1 MKPRALRAGAS
12 LLVFALSL
20 AGCANYSGLDTQG
33 RRLGAADLQAGKT
46 LGGVA
51 LSPAAWPKGDWWTRL
66 GDPQLDS
73 LIGEALRDSPDMQVA
88 SARAHQASAA
98 AYAADAERMPTLDAS
113 AGVSRS
119 RLARDQDPTGQG
131 GSYSTLRSL
140 SATFNYTFDLW
151 GGQRDAWEAA
161 LGQARA
167 AEVDR
172 QAAQLTLAA
181 DVARAYSQLGQ
192 AHIVNDLTQEDL
204 KRTRQ
209 MLELSQRRLAS
220 GIDSQYQLQ
229 QTESL
234 EASSQEQAINAQK
247 QLRSAQIALAVLLGK
262 GPDRG
267 QQIAR
272 PNVLKPAAVALPSV
286 LPAELLGRRPDL
298 VAARWRVEAASK
310 SIDASKTRF
319 YPNLNLSAA
328 AGTQALLGDAI
339 FGAPSRFFNI
349 APTVSLPIFDGGR
362 LRADLDARDAD
373 YDLAVAQYNKSL
385 VRALGEVSD
394 SIDQLHAL
402 GQQIAAKQRA
412 TDIAQQSYDTVMQRY
427 GSGIGN
433 YLDVLS
439 IEQQLLQ
446 SQRQL
451 AELNAEQIDLSIQ
464 LMQALGAATRPTPRP
479 PHCSRLPAINK
490 TPRYFSWPLHPPRT
504 LPLPSRTSTISAS
517 ARRCCSGC
525 WCSYSCLAPVCGPG
539 TSSTGAGAKTPTTP
553 M

>member
-1 MKPRALRAGAS
+1 MNKATLS
-12 LLVFALSL
+12 LLFIALSL
-20 AGCANYSGLDTQG
+20 AGCASYEGLSTSGK
-33 RRLGAADLQAGKT
+33 RLSASELQAGKT
-46 LGGVA
+46 LEGVT
-51 LSPAAWPKGDWWTRL
+51 LSPAAWPQHDWWRSL
-66 GDPQLDS
+66 GDPQLDG
-73 LIGEALRDSPDMQVA
+73 LIGEALRDSPDMQIA

-98 AYAADAERMPTLDAS
+98 ASAADAARMPTLDAS
-113 AGVSRS
+113 AGVSRA
-119 RLARDQDPTGQG
+119 RLARDQDPSGQG
-131 GSYSTLRSL
+131 GTYSTVRKIGLD
-140 SATFNYTFDLW
+140 FNYTFDLW
-151 GGQRDAWEAA
+151 GGQRAAWEAA

-172 QAAQLTLAA
+172 QAASLTLAA

-192 AHIVNDLTQEDL
+192 AYIVNDLTQEDL

-209 MLELSQRRLAS
+209 MLDLGKRRLAA
-220 GIDSQYQLQ
+220 GIDSDYQLQ

-234 EASSQEQAINAQK
+234 AASSEEQAIDAAK

-262 GPDRG
+262 GPDRA

-272 PNVLKPAAVALPSV
+272 PAVLKPGAVALPSV

-328 AGTQALLGDAI
+328 AGTEALLGDAI
-339 FGAPSRFFNI
+339 FGAPSRFFSI

-385 VRALGEVSD
+385 VNALGEVSD

-402 GQQIAAKQRA
+402 GEQVAAKQRA
-412 TDIAQQSYDTVMQRY
+412 ADVAQQSYDTVMQRY

-433 YLDVLS
+433 FLDVLS

-446 SQRQL
+446 AQRQL
-451 AELNAEQIDLSIQ
+451 AELNAERIDRSIL
-464 LMQALGAATRPTPRP
+464 LMQALGGGFQASATPEQQQAATASPA
-479 PHCSRLPAINK
+479 SR
-490 TPRYFSWPLHPPRT
+490 HP
-504 LPLPSRTSTISAS
+504 
-517 ARRCCSGC
+517 
-525 WCSYSCLAPVCGPG
+525 
-539 TSSTGAGAKTPTTP
+539 
-553 M
+553 

>member
-33 RRLGAADLQAGKT
+33 RRLGAADLQAGNT

-66 GDPQLDS
+66 GDPQLNS

-209 MLELSQRRLAS
+209 MLELGQRRLAS

-464 LMQALGAATRPTPRP
+464 LMQALGGGYQADTQAA
-479 PHCSRLPAINK
+479 A
-490 TPRYFSWPLHPPRT
+490 
-504 LPLPSRTSTISAS
+504 LPSTS
-517 ARRCCSGC
+517 RNQ
-525 WCSYSCLAPVCGPG
+525 
-539 TSSTGAGAKTPTTP
+539 
-553 M
+553 